1 MTQNLSATMLSP
13 DADITTTA
21 TLKSFDYQAAHRD
34 GWTISDL
41 GRFKDGTPHVE
52 LQKLDRP
59 RDGAPRFHEDKEA
72 WAHVVA
78 KARAGS
84 VLHSQALDLV
94 DRRERLAIETL
105 FGPW

>member
-1 MTQNLSATMLSP
+1 MTPNDPVIALSQNPNTGTDP
-13 DADITTTA
+13 
-21 TLKSFDYQAAHRD
+21 TLKTFDFDAAHRD

-59 RDGAPRFHEDKEA
+59 HDGTPRFYEDKEA
-72 WAHVVA
+72 WAHVVQ
-78 KARAGS
+78 KAREGS
-84 VLHSQALDLV
+84 SLHLDALDLI